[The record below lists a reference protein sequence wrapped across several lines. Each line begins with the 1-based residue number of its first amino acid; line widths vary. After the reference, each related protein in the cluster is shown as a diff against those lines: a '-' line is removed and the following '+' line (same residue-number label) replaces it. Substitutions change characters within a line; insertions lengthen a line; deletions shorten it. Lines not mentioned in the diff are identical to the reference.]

1 MELRLSGEDA
11 AHALAAQASQVRIR
25 NCLGQHENDRIA
37 TDVRT
42 APADL
47 AVSVEHDAIGLRA
60 ASREPG
66 LARKGL
72 FRRRGIRLAFGKLL
86 AGDPANEPCVADQ
99 FVVHTLA
106 QLPARSL
113 RTPPTL

>member
-1 MELRLSGEDA
+1 VS
-11 AHALAAQASQVRIR
+11 IR
-25 NCLGQHENDRIA
+25 NRLGQDDHDRIA

-47 AVSVEHDAIGLRA
+47 AAGVEHDAIRSRV

-72 FRRRGIRLAFGKLL
+72 FRQRGIRLALRELL
-86 AGDPANEPCVADQ
+86 TGDAADEPSVAG
-99 FVVHTLA
+99 
-106 QLPARSL
+106 
-113 RTPPTL
+113 